1 MFDMMGMMGKMK
13 DIQAKMK
20 EAQDNIGLIEEEAE
34 AGAGMV
40 KVKVNGN
47 KKLLSVEIEPE
58 LLTVADKEM
67 LQDLIVAAINKA
79 NEAVQ
84 EKAKQQIEEQ
94 TKGMLPPGFPGL
106 DGLFK

>member
-20 EAQDNIGLIEEEAE
+20 EAQESISQIEEEAE

-40 KVKVNGN
+40 KVKVNGA
-47 KKLLSVEIEPE
+47 KQLISVDIEPE

-67 LQDLIVAAINKA
+67 LQDLIVAAVNKA
-79 NEAVQ
+79 QEAVQ
-84 EKAKQQIEEQ
+84 EKAKQHIENQ
-94 TKGMLPPGFPGL
+94 TKDLLPPGFPGL
-106 DGLFK
+106 DSLFK